1 MAGVG
6 RPTAPSPLNA
16 AVDVLNGRC
25 GRRLIGYG
33 QCGDPGGY
41 VGAKI
46 AYGRIPAPEDGM
58 RLGDY
63 ADGAWMFIVTCDT
76 CGRQARVDSAE
87 VLTHPRTHPRM
98 RVAALAILL
107 HCRDCR
113 HRTARID
120 PVARLPTQA
129 FVAGM
134 I

>member
-1 MAGVG
+1 
-6 RPTAPSPLNA
+6 
-16 AVDVLNGRC
+16 
-25 GRRLIGYG
+25 
-33 QCGDPGGY
+33 
-41 VGAKI
+41 
-46 AYGRIPAPEDGM
+46 M

-63 ADGAWMFIVTCDT
+63 ADGAWMFIATCDT
-76 CGRQARVDSAE
+76 CGRQTRLDPAE

-98 RVAALAILL
+98 RVAELAIRL